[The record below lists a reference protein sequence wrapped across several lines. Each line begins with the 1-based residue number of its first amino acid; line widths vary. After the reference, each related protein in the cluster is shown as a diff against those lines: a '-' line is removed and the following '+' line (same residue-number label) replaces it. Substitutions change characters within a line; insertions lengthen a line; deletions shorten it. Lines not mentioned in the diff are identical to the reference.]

1 MERSLS
7 ELLVFAGDEI
17 GLCLDEGFYFGQIAC
32 AGGIVDGIAEG
43 LGAGGENS
51 QCEQEGGEAV
61 RKLEAERVALKGGHF
76 REISEGVVGFGP
88 MVSSLR
94 GVGKGVG
101 DEKDCG
107 GT

>member
-1 MERSLS
+1 
-7 ELLVFAGDEI
+7 LLVLAGDEA
-17 GLCLDEGFYFGQIAC
+17 GLSLDEGFYLGKIAG
-32 AGGIVDGIAEG
+32 AGGIVNGVGEG
-43 LGAGGENS
+43 SGAGGQNS
-51 QCEQEGGEAV
+51 QCEQEGGEAM
-61 RKLEAERVALKGGHF
+61 RKFEAKKMALKGGHF